1 METIQSSISQELR
14 KNWGWFFAL
23 GALLVIIGI
32 GALGSSAATTLISVM
47 ALGVILFVGG
57 CAEVVTSFMAWSWR
71 GFAAYL
77 LMGILMAISG
87 FFLMTQPLAGS
98 ATLTVLIATLLLVA
112 GTGRVAFAIVDR
124 YPRWGLG
131 VASGA
136 LSVLLGGLVFS
147 QYPSSSLYFIG
158 MIVGCELILRG
169 AGWLSLALGAHR
181 VSKRLDEVHHAA

>member
-1 METIQSSISQELR
+1 VETIASSISEDLR
-14 KNWGWFFAL
+14 KSWGWFFAL

-32 GALGSSAATTLISVM
+32 GALGSSVAATLITTT

-57 CAEVVTSFMAWSWR
+57 CAEVVTSFMARTWR

-87 FFLMTQPLAGS
+87 FFLMTQPLVGS
-98 ATLTVLIATLLLVA
+98 ATLTVLVATLLLVA

-124 YPRWGLG
+124 YPRWGWG
-131 VASGA
+131 VASGV
-136 LSVLLGGLVFS
+136 LSVLLGGLVFA

-158 MIVGCELILRG
+158 TIVGCELILRG
-169 AGWLSLALGAHR
+169 AGWISLALGAHR
-181 VSKRLDEVHHAA
+181 VSKQLDEVHHAA